1 MSNANKSGASTASSA
16 KRVAILATD
25 GFEQSE
31 LMEPLKRLKEAGFTV
46 QVVSPEGPQIRGWKG
61 KDWGDS
67 VDVDLELSA
76 VSPQDF
82 DALVL
87 PGGVINPDILRTN
100 AEAVA
105 FIQAFDKAGKPLAAV
120 CHGPW
125 LLAEAGAA
133 KGRKMT
139 SWPSVQTD
147 LRNAGAQWTDAEVVV
162 DGHIITSRKPDDLPA
177 FCTAVIEAVNHV
189 QARAA

>member
-1 MSNANKSGASTASSA
+1 MSSLTSI
-16 KRVAILATD
+16 KRVAILATN

-31 LMEPLKRLKEAGFTV
+31 LMEPRQQLKDAGFSV
-46 QVVSPEGPQIRGWKG
+46 QVVAPKGPQIRGWKD

-67 VDVDLELSA
+67 VDVDAELSS
-76 VSPQDF
+76 VSPNDF

-87 PGGVINPDILRTN
+87 PGGVINPDLLRID
-100 AEAVA
+100 AKAIE
-105 FIQAFDKAGKPLAAV
+105 FIKAFDASAKPLAAI

-133 KGRKMT
+133 KGRNVT
-139 SWPSVQTD
+139 SWASVKTD
-147 LRNAGAQWTDAEVVV
+147 LTNAGARWTDTEVVV

-177 FCTAVIEAVNHV
+177 FCRAIIDAVNAGG
-189 QARAA
+189 QAS